1 MGECRKKPFPWY
13 SVGSTSI
20 PSEERDAISD
30 YINSGGA
37 FNHVSVP
44 TIYIKRLFCPETLKV
59 FLPLLEDAVKDN
71 KRDHNTQTIVD
82 CIVEVVMSRVP
93 RRARLKIVVNRIKA
107 SNCMGDLG
115 ENMLSFSEGLMYDL
129 HQSSWESTN
138 AVEVGVLM
146 WISDLSETNHH
157 HQRLS
162 EKVHSAWDI
171 ADRENQPFSIMNCV
185 EIARAHWAKVRETMW
200 TMGPGTGGGT
210 KTTTVTNPTDPNQ
223 PKAKRKRKKKKG
235 GDTPADGLA
244 AAATQGTTLPPR
256 ALTALQKP
264 PTPQYCFQSGED
276 AHTIKE

>member
-1 MGECRKKPFPWY
+1 M
-13 SVGSTSI
+13 
-20 PSEERDAISD
+20 
-30 YINSGGA
+30 GGA
-37 FNHVSVP
+37 FNHVFVP

-93 RRARLKIVVNRIKA
+93 RRARLKIVLKRIKQ

-129 HQSSWESTN
+129 HQASWESTN
-138 AVEVGVLM
+138 AVEIGVLM

-162 EKVHSAWDI
+162 EKVHAAWDK
-171 ADRENQPFSIMNCV
+171 ADRDNQPFSIMNCV

-210 KTTTVTNPTDPNQ
+210 KTTTVPNPTDPNQ

-244 AAATQGTTLPPR
+244 AAATQGTNPPPQ
-256 ALTALQKP
+256 APTAPQRP
-264 PTPQYCFQSGED
+264 PTPQYCFRC
-276 AHTIKE
+276 